1 MKHKKI
7 LIISIIVITVLVIAI
22 GGFAFAYMTTDILKT
37 DEQLFYKY
45 IMAVGNDISTFNSE
59 NLQNYLT
66 KTQTTPYEN
75 DGVLTVNV
83 DIPGTTPS
91 DLDMVND
98 MNITFKGK
106 TDKANNLSEQAI
118 NINYSD
124 NVTFP
129 ILYKHTGNTYGM
141 TSEKVINGSEIIAI
155 KNENLSELAEKL
167 GINLGISNEIEM
179 SISNL
184 SLEQLVNEFP
194 KLQQIVLNNL
204 TKENFSKVDASDFM
218 LTLTEKQ
225 FVNILLQMVDEIKQ
239 SGILPQSIVDA
250 IDQSEDNIQE
260 DELSDDA
267 YLKIVINKD
276 KKVVVSVQEE
286 IVMILTSKT
295 GEVTI
300 QLTDAENAPVIKL
313 QKTENANNASYQISF
328 MQASN
333 EISFTMNYTNLQ
345 AQTVNEDY
353 LLTISVATSEDEED
367 DQRIEYQYN
376 FNTVKTFVDAVE
388 VEEINS
394 DNAFIVNERIDE
406 YGAETIKALFQQIG
420 MTIMQVNNGQ
430 MQELG
435 VSTNPLIFATPIGI
449 FYNSIYSSAH
459 NAIGS
464 QEALEEN
471 AEIISF
477 NSKFLNYEGIQKGS
491 STKALIDIVI
501 TNNKDISG
509 HIVSVNGYTDEASLQ
524 NLKSQLNTSAEY
536 NVAFNYNSEGYI
548 NSIIIAA
555 K

>member
-7 LIISIIVITVLVIAI
+7 LIILIIAIVVLVIAI
-22 GGFAFAYMTTDILKT
+22 GGFVFAYMTTDILKT

-45 IMAVGNDISTFNSE
+45 MMAFGNDISTFNSE
-59 NLQNYLT
+59 NLQNYLA

-83 DIPGTTPS
+83 DIPEDTPS
-91 DLDMVND
+91 DMDIVND

-106 TDKANNLSEQAI
+106 TDKTNNLSEQAI

-141 TSEKVINGSEIIAI
+141 TSEKVINGGKIIAI
-155 KNENLSELAEKL
+155 KNENLLDLAEKL

-179 SISNL
+179 SASNISVERL
-184 SLEQLVNEFP
+184 ANEFP

-204 TKENFSKVDASDFM
+204 TKENFSKVDGSDFM
-218 LTLTEKQ
+218 LTLTERQ
-225 FVNILLQMVDEIKQ
+225 FVNILLQMWDEIKQ
-239 SGILPQSIVDA
+239 SGILPQSIVDE
-250 IDQSEDNIQE
+250 IDQAENNIQE
-260 DELSDDA
+260 DQLLDDA
-267 YLKIVINKD
+267 YLKIVVSKD
-276 KKVVVSVQEE
+276 KKVVVSVEEE
-286 IVMILTSKT
+286 ISMILTSKN

-300 QLTDAENAPVIKL
+300 QLTDAEDAPFIKL
-313 QKTENANNASYQISF
+313 QKTENANNVSYQISF
-328 MQASN
+328 VQANN

-353 LLTISVATSEDEED
+353 LLTISVATSENEED
-367 DQRIEYQYN
+367 DQRIEFQYS
-376 FNTVKTFVDAVE
+376 FNTAKTFVDAVE

-420 MTIMQVNNGQ
+420 VAIVQVNNEQ

-435 VSTNPLIFATPIGI
+435 VKTNPLILATPIGFLNLASYPEDI
-449 FYNSIYSSAH
+449 DNP
-459 NAIGS
+459 
-464 QEALEEN
+464 
-471 AEIISF
+471 EIVEIQSF
-477 NSKFLNYEGIQKGS
+477 NAKFLNYEGPQKGS
-491 STKALIDIVI
+491 TANTLIDSVI

-536 NVAFNYNSEGYI
+536 SVVFNYNSEGYI

>member
-7 LIISIIVITVLVIAI
+7 LIILIIAIVVLVIAI
-22 GGFAFAYMTTDILKT
+22 GGFVFAYMTTDILKT

-45 IMAVGNDISTFNSE
+45 MMAFGNDISTFNSE
-59 NLQNYLT
+59 NLQNYLA

-83 DIPGTTPS
+83 DIPEDTPS
-91 DLDMVND
+91 DMDIVND

-106 TDKANNLSEQAI
+106 TDKTNNLSEQAI

-141 TSEKVINGSEIIAI
+141 TSEKVINGGEIIAI
-155 KNENLSELAEKL
+155 KNENLLDLAEKL

-179 SISNL
+179 SASNISVERL
-184 SLEQLVNEFP
+184 ANEFP

-204 TKENFSKVDASDFM
+204 TKENFSKVDGSDFM
-218 LTLTEKQ
+218 LTLTERQ
-225 FVNILLQMVDEIKQ
+225 FVNILLQMWDEIKQ
-239 SGILPQSIVDA
+239 SGILPQSIVDE
-250 IDQSEDNIQE
+250 IDQAEDNIQE
-260 DELSDDA
+260 DQLLDDA
-267 YLKIVINKD
+267 YLKIVVSKD
-276 KKVVVSVQEE
+276 KKVVVSVEEE
-286 IVMILTSKT
+286 ISMILTSKN

-300 QLTDAENAPVIKL
+300 QLTDAEDAPFIKL
-313 QKTENANNASYQISF
+313 QKTENANNVSYQISF
-328 MQASN
+328 VQANN

-353 LLTISVATSEDEED
+353 LLTISVATSENEED
-367 DQRIEYQYN
+367 DQRIEFQYS
-376 FNTVKTFVDAVE
+376 FNTAKTFVDAVE

-406 YGAETIKALFQQIG
+406 YGAETIKALFQQIE
-420 MTIMQVNNGQ
+420 MTIIQVNNEQ

-435 VSTNPLIFATPIGI
+435 VKTNPLILATPIGFLNLASYPEDI
-449 FYNSIYSSAH
+449 DNP
-459 NAIGS
+459 
-464 QEALEEN
+464 
-471 AEIISF
+471 EIVEIQSF
-477 NSKFLNYEGIQKGS
+477 NAKFLNYEGPQKGS
-491 STKALIDIVI
+491 TANTLIDSVI

-536 NVAFNYNSEGYI
+536 GVSFNYNSEGYI
-548 NSIIIAA
+548 NSIMIAA

>member
-7 LIISIIVITVLVIAI
+7 LIILIIAIVVLVIAI
-22 GGFAFAYMTTDILKT
+22 GGFVFAYMTTDILKT

-45 IMAVGNDISTFNSE
+45 MMAFGNDISTFNSE
-59 NLQNYLT
+59 NLQNYLA

-83 DIPGTTPS
+83 DIPEDTPS
-91 DLDMVND
+91 DMDIVND

-106 TDKANNLSEQAI
+106 TDKTNNLSEQAI

-124 NVTFP
+124 NVIFP

-141 TSEKVINGSEIIAI
+141 TSEKVINGGGIIAI
-155 KNENLSELAEKL
+155 KNENLLDLAEKL
-167 GINLGISNEIEM
+167 GINLEIPDEIEM
-179 SISNL
+179 SASNISV
-184 SLEQLVNEFP
+184 EQLVNEFP

-218 LTLTEKQ
+218 LTLTKRQ
-225 FVNILLQMVDEIKQ
+225 FVNILLQMWDEIKQ
-239 SGILPQSIVDA
+239 SGILPQSIVDE
-250 IDQSEDNIQE
+250 IDQAENNIQE
-260 DELSDDA
+260 DQLLDDA
-267 YLKIVINKD
+267 YLKIVVSKD
-276 KKVVVSVQEE
+276 KKVVVSVEEE
-286 IVMILTSKT
+286 ISMILTSKN

-300 QLTDAENAPVIKL
+300 QLTDAEDAPFIKL
-313 QKTENANNASYQISF
+313 QKTENANNVSYQISF
-328 MQASN
+328 VQANN

-353 LLTISVATSEDEED
+353 LLTISVATSENEED
-367 DQRIEYQYN
+367 DQRIEFQYS
-376 FNTVKTFVDAVE
+376 FNTAKTFVDAVE

-420 MTIMQVNNGQ
+420 VAIVQVNNEQ

-435 VSTNPLIFATPIGI
+435 VKTNPLILATPIGFLNLASYPEDI
-449 FYNSIYSSAH
+449 DNP
-459 NAIGS
+459 
-464 QEALEEN
+464 
-471 AEIISF
+471 EIVEIQSF
-477 NSKFLNYEGIQKGS
+477 NAKFLNYEGPQKGS
-491 STKALIDIVI
+491 TANTLIDSVI

>member
-7 LIISIIVITVLVIAI
+7 LIISIIVIAVLVIAI
-22 GGFAFAYMTTDILKT
+22 GGFVFAYMTTDILKT

-45 IMAVGNDISTFNSE
+45 MMAVGNDISTFNSE
-59 NLQNYLT
+59 NLQNYLA

-83 DIPGTTPS
+83 DIPETAPS

-106 TDKANNLSEQAI
+106 TDKANNLSEQEI

-124 NVTFP
+124 DVTFP

-141 TSEKVINGSEIIAI
+141 TSEKVINGSGIIAI
-155 KNENLSELAEKL
+155 KNENLSDLAEKL

-179 SISNL
+179 STLNISA
-184 SLEQLVNEFP
+184 EQLVNEFP

-225 FVNILLQMVDEIKQ
+225 FVNILIQTVDEIKQ

-250 IDQSEDNIQE
+250 IDQSEDDIQE
-260 DELSDDA
+260 DQLSDDA
-267 YLKIVINKD
+267 YLKIVVSKD

-286 IVMILTSKT
+286 VFMILTSKS
-295 GEVTI
+295 GEITI
-300 QLTDAENAPVIKL
+300 QITDVENAPVIKL
-313 QKTENANNASYQISF
+313 QKTENANNVSYQISF
-328 MQASN
+328 VQASN
-333 EISFTMNYTNLQ
+333 EISFAMNYTNIQ

-367 DQRIEYQYN
+367 DQRIEYQYS

-420 MTIMQVNNGQ
+420 ETIMQVNNEQ

-435 VSTNPLIFATPIGI
+435 VSTNPLILATPIGLL
-449 FYNSIYSSAH
+449 YDSIYSNAH
-459 NAIGS
+459 ITIGTS
-464 QEALEEN
+464 EALEEN

-477 NSKFLNYEGIQKGS
+477 NAKFINYEGPQKGS
-491 STKALIDIVI
+491 STKALIDVVI
-501 TNNKDISG
+501 ANNKDTSG
-509 HIVSVNGYTDEASLQ
+509 HIVSVNGYTDEASVQ

-548 NSIIIAA
+548 NSTIIAA

>member
-7 LIISIIVITVLVIAI
+7 LIILIIAIVVLVIAI
-22 GGFAFAYMTTDILKT
+22 GGFVFAYMTTDILKT

-45 IMAVGNDISTFNSE
+45 MMAFGNDISTFNSE
-59 NLQNYLT
+59 NLQNYLA

-83 DIPGTTPS
+83 DIPEDTPS
-91 DLDMVND
+91 DMDIVND

-106 TDKANNLSEQAI
+106 TDKTNNLSEQAI

-141 TSEKVINGSEIIAI
+141 TSEKVINGGGIIAI
-155 KNENLSELAEKL
+155 KNENLLDLAAKL
-167 GINLGISNEIEM
+167 GINLEIPDEIEM
-179 SISNL
+179 SASNISV
-184 SLEQLVNEFP
+184 EQLVNEFP
-194 KLQQIVLNNL
+194 KLQQILLNNL
-204 TKENFSKVDASDFM
+204 TKENFSKVDGSDFM

-250 IDQSEDNIQE
+250 INQSEDNIQE
-260 DELSDDA
+260 DQLSDDA
-267 YLKIVINKD
+267 YLKIVVNKD

-286 IVMILTSKT
+286 ILMILTSKN

-300 QLTDAENAPVIKL
+300 QLTDAEDAPVIKL
-313 QKTENANNASYQISF
+313 QKTENANNASYQISVV
-328 MQASN
+328 QANN
-333 EISFTMNYTNLQ
+333 EISFAMNYTNLQ

-353 LLTISVATSEDEED
+353 LLTISVATSENEEN

-376 FNTVKTFVDAVE
+376 FNTAKTFVDAVE

-406 YGAETIKALFQQIG
+406 YGAETIKALFQQIE
-420 MTIMQVNNGQ
+420 MTIIQVNNEQ
-430 MQELG
+430 MQELR
-435 VSTNPLIFATPIGI
+435 VKTNPLILATPIGFLNLASYPEDI
-449 FYNSIYSSAH
+449 DNP
-459 NAIGS
+459 
-464 QEALEEN
+464 
-471 AEIISF
+471 EIVEIQSF
-477 NSKFLNYEGIQKGS
+477 NAKFLNYEGPQKGS
-491 STKALIDIVI
+491 TANTLIDSVI

-536 NVAFNYNSEGYI
+536 SVVFNYNSEGYI
-548 NSIIIAA
+548 NSIMIAA

>member
-7 LIISIIVITVLVIAI
+7 LIILIIAIVVLVIAI
-22 GGFAFAYMTTDILKT
+22 GGFVFAYMTTDILKT

-45 IMAVGNDISTFNSE
+45 MMAFGNDISTFNSE
-59 NLQNYLT
+59 NLQNYLA

-83 DIPGTTPS
+83 DIPEDTPS
-91 DLDMVND
+91 DMDIVND

-106 TDKANNLSEQAI
+106 TDKTNNLSEQAI

-124 NVTFP
+124 NVIFP

-141 TSEKVINGSEIIAI
+141 TSEKVINGGGIIAI
-155 KNENLSELAEKL
+155 KNENLLDLAEKL
-167 GINLGISNEIEM
+167 GINLEIPDEIEM
-179 SISNL
+179 SASNISV
-184 SLEQLVNEFP
+184 EQLVNEFP

-218 LTLTEKQ
+218 LTLTKRQ
-225 FVNILLQMVDEIKQ
+225 FVNILLQMWDEIKQ
-239 SGILPQSIVDA
+239 SGILPQSIVDE
-250 IDQSEDNIQE
+250 IDQAENNIQE
-260 DELSDDA
+260 DQLLDDA
-267 YLKIVINKD
+267 YLKIVVSKD
-276 KKVVVSVQEE
+276 KKVVVSVEEE
-286 IVMILTSKT
+286 ISMILTSKN

-300 QLTDAENAPVIKL
+300 QLTDAEDAPFIKL
-313 QKTENANNASYQISF
+313 QKTENANNVSYQISF
-328 MQASN
+328 VQANN

-353 LLTISVATSEDEED
+353 LLTISVATSENEED
-367 DQRIEYQYN
+367 DQRIEFQYS
-376 FNTVKTFVDAVE
+376 FNTAKTFVDAVE

-420 MTIMQVNNGQ
+420 VAIVQVNNEQ

-435 VSTNPLIFATPIGI
+435 VKTNPLILATPIGFLNLASYPEDI
-449 FYNSIYSSAH
+449 DNP
-459 NAIGS
+459 
-464 QEALEEN
+464 
-471 AEIISF
+471 EIVEIQSF
-477 NSKFLNYEGIQKGS
+477 NAKFLNYEGPQKGS
-491 STKALIDIVI
+491 TANTLIDSVI

-536 NVAFNYNSEGYI
+536 SVVFNYNSEGYI
-548 NSIIIAA
+548 NSIMIAA

>member
-7 LIISIIVITVLVIAI
+7 LIISIIVISVLVIAI
-22 GGFAFAYMTTDILKT
+22 GGFVFAYMTTDILKT

-45 IMAVGNDISTFNSE
+45 MMAVGNDISTFNSE
-59 NLQNYLT
+59 NLQNYLA

-106 TDKANNLSEQAI
+106 TDKANNLSEQEI

-124 NVTFP
+124 DVTFP

-141 TSEKVINGSEIIAI
+141 TSEKVINGSGIIAI
-155 KNENLSELAEKL
+155 KNENLSDLAEKL

-179 SISNL
+179 STLNISA
-184 SLEQLVNEFP
+184 EQLVNEFP

-225 FVNILLQMVDEIKQ
+225 FVNILIQMVDEIKQ

-250 IDQSEDNIQE
+250 IDQSEDDIQE
-260 DELSDDA
+260 DQLSDDA
-267 YLKIVINKD
+267 YLKIVVSKD

-286 IVMILTSKT
+286 VFMILTSKN

-300 QLTDAENAPVIKL
+300 QITDVENAPVIKL
-313 QKTENANNASYQISF
+313 QKTENANNISYHISF

-333 EISFTMNYTNLQ
+333 EISFTMNYTNIQ
-345 AQTVNEDY
+345 AQNVNEDY

-367 DQRIEYQYN
+367 DQRIEYQYS

-388 VEEINS
+388 IEEINS

-420 MTIMQVNNGQ
+420 ETIVQVTNEQ

-435 VSTNPLIFATPIGI
+435 VKTNPLILATPIGFLNLASYPEDI
-449 FYNSIYSSAH
+449 DNPEI
-459 NAIGS
+459 
-464 QEALEEN
+464 
-471 AEIISF
+471 AEIQSF
-477 NSKFLNYEGIQKGS
+477 NAKFLNYEGPQKGS
-491 STKALIDIVI
+491 TANTLIDSVI

-509 HIVSVNGYTDEASLQ
+509 HIVSVNGYIDETSLQ

-536 NVAFNYNSEGYI
+536 NIAFNYNSEGYI

>member
-7 LIISIIVITVLVIAI
+7 LIILIIAIVVLVIAI
-22 GGFAFAYMTTDILKT
+22 GGFVFAYMTTDILKT

-45 IMAVGNDISTFNSE
+45 MMAFGNDISTFNSE
-59 NLQNYLT
+59 NLQNYLA

-83 DIPGTTPS
+83 DIPEDTPS
-91 DLDMVND
+91 DMDIVND

-106 TDKANNLSEQAI
+106 TDKTNNLSEQAI

-124 NVTFP
+124 NVIFP

-141 TSEKVINGSEIIAI
+141 TSEKVINGGGIIAI
-155 KNENLSELAEKL
+155 KNENLLDLAEKL
-167 GINLGISNEIEM
+167 GINLEIPDEIEM
-179 SISNL
+179 SASNISV
-184 SLEQLVNEFP
+184 EQLVNEFP

-218 LTLTEKQ
+218 LTLTKRQ
-225 FVNILLQMVDEIKQ
+225 FVNILLQMWDEIKQ
-239 SGILPQSIVDA
+239 SGILPQSIVDE
-250 IDQSEDNIQE
+250 IDQAENNIQE
-260 DELSDDA
+260 DQLLDDA
-267 YLKIVINKD
+267 YLKIVVSKD
-276 KKVVVSVQEE
+276 KKVVVSVEEE
-286 IVMILTSKT
+286 ISMILTSKN

-300 QLTDAENAPVIKL
+300 QLTDAEDAPFIKL
-313 QKTENANNASYQISF
+313 QKTENANNVSYQISF
-328 MQASN
+328 VQANN

-353 LLTISVATSEDEED
+353 LLTISVATSENEED
-367 DQRIEYQYN
+367 DQRIEFQYS
-376 FNTVKTFVDAVE
+376 FNTAKTFVDAVE

-420 MTIMQVNNGQ
+420 VPRVQVNNEQ

-435 VSTNPLIFATPIGI
+435 VKTNPLILATPIGFLNLASYPEDI
-449 FYNSIYSSAH
+449 DNP
-459 NAIGS
+459 
-464 QEALEEN
+464 
-471 AEIISF
+471 EIVEIQSF
-477 NSKFLNYEGIQKGS
+477 NAKFLNYEGPQKGS
-491 STKALIDIVI
+491 TANTLIDSVI

-536 NVAFNYNSEGYI
+536 SVVFNYNSEGYI
-548 NSIIIAA
+548 NSIMIAA

>member
-7 LIISIIVITVLVIAI
+7 LIISIIVIAVLVIAI
-22 GGFAFAYMTTDILKT
+22 GGFVFAYMTTDILKT

-45 IMAVGNDISTFNSE
+45 MMAFGNDISTFNSE
-59 NLQNYLT
+59 NLQNYLA

-83 DIPGTTPS
+83 DIPEDTPS
-91 DLDMVND
+91 DMDIVND

-106 TDKANNLSEQAI
+106 TDKTNNLSEQAI

-141 TSEKVINGSEIIAI
+141 TSEKVINGGEIIAI
-155 KNENLSELAEKL
+155 KNENLLDLAEKL

-179 SISNL
+179 SASNISVERL
-184 SLEQLVNEFP
+184 ANEFP

-204 TKENFSKVDASDFM
+204 TKENFSKVDGSDFM
-218 LTLTEKQ
+218 LTLTERQ
-225 FVNILLQMVDEIKQ
+225 FVNILLQMWDEIKQ
-239 SGILPQSIVDA
+239 SGILPQSIVDE
-250 IDQSEDNIQE
+250 IDQAEDNIQE
-260 DELSDDA
+260 DQLLDDA
-267 YLKIVINKD
+267 YLKIVVSKD
-276 KKVVVSVQEE
+276 KKVVVSVEEE
-286 IVMILTSKT
+286 ISMILTSKN

-300 QLTDAENAPVIKL
+300 QLTDAEDAPFIKL
-313 QKTENANNASYQISF
+313 QKTENANNVSYQISF
-328 MQASN
+328 VQANN

-353 LLTISVATSEDEED
+353 LLTISVATSENEED
-367 DQRIEYQYN
+367 DQRIEFQYS
-376 FNTVKTFVDAVE
+376 FNTAKTFVDAVE

-406 YGAETIKALFQQIG
+406 YGAETIKALFQQIE
-420 MTIMQVNNGQ
+420 MTIIQVNNEQ

-435 VSTNPLIFATPIGI
+435 VKTNPLILATPIGFLNLASYPEDI
-449 FYNSIYSSAH
+449 DNP
-459 NAIGS
+459 
-464 QEALEEN
+464 
-471 AEIISF
+471 EIVEIQSF
-477 NSKFLNYEGIQKGS
+477 NAKFLNYEGPQKGS
-491 STKALIDIVI
+491 TANTLIDSVI

-536 NVAFNYNSEGYI
+536 GVSFNYNSEGYI
-548 NSIIIAA
+548 NSIMIAA

>member
-7 LIISIIVITVLVIAI
+7 LIILIIAIVVLVIAI
-22 GGFAFAYMTTDILKT
+22 GGFVFAYMTTDILKT

-45 IMAVGNDISTFNSE
+45 MMAFGNDISTFNSE
-59 NLQNYLT
+59 NLQNYLA

-83 DIPGTTPS
+83 DIPEDTPS
-91 DLDMVND
+91 DMDIVND

-106 TDKANNLSEQAI
+106 TDKTNNLSEQAI

-141 TSEKVINGSEIIAI
+141 TSEKVINGGGIIAI
-155 KNENLSELAEKL
+155 KNENLLDLAAKL
-167 GINLGISNEIEM
+167 GINLEIPDEIEM
-179 SISNL
+179 SASNISV
-184 SLEQLVNEFP
+184 EQLVNEFP
-194 KLQQIVLNNL
+194 KLQQILLNNL
-204 TKENFSKVDASDFM
+204 TKENFSKVDGSDFM

-250 IDQSEDNIQE
+250 INQSEDNIQE
-260 DELSDDA
+260 DQLSDDA
-267 YLKIVINKD
+267 YLKIVVNKD

-286 IVMILTSKT
+286 ILMILTSKN

-300 QLTDAENAPVIKL
+300 QLTDAEDAPVIKL
-313 QKTENANNASYQISF
+313 QKTENANNASYQISVV
-328 MQASN
+328 QANN
-333 EISFTMNYTNLQ
+333 EISFAMNYTNLQ

-353 LLTISVATSEDEED
+353 LLTISVATSENEEN

-376 FNTVKTFVDAVE
+376 FNTAKTFVDAVE

-406 YGAETIKALFQQIG
+406 YGAETIKALFQQIE
-420 MTIMQVNNGQ
+420 MTIIQVNNEQ
-430 MQELG
+430 MQELR
-435 VSTNPLIFATPIGI
+435 VKTNPLILATPIGFLNLASYPEDI
-449 FYNSIYSSAH
+449 DNP
-459 NAIGS
+459 
-464 QEALEEN
+464 
-471 AEIISF
+471 EIVEIQSF
-477 NSKFLNYEGIQKGS
+477 NAKFLNYEGIQKGS

-536 NVAFNYNSEGYI
+536 SVVFNYNSEGYI
-548 NSIIIAA
+548 NSIMIAA

>member
-7 LIISIIVITVLVIAI
+7 LIISIIVIAVLVIAI
-22 GGFAFAYMTTDILKT
+22 GGFVFAYMTTDILKT

-45 IMAVGNDISTFNSE
+45 MMAVGNDISTFNSE
-59 NLQNYLT
+59 NLQNYLE
-66 KTQTTPYEN
+66 KIQTTPYEN

-83 DIPGTTPS
+83 DIPETTPS

-106 TDKANNLSEQAI
+106 TDKANKLSEQAI

-129 ILYKHTGNTYGM
+129 ILYKQTGNAYGM
-141 TSEKVINGSEIIAI
+141 TSEKVINGGGIIAV
-155 KNENLSELAEKL
+155 KNENLTDLAKKL
-167 GINLGISNEIEM
+167 GINLEISDEIEM
-179 SISNL
+179 SESDISV
-184 SLEQLVNEFP
+184 EQLVNELP
-194 KLQQIVLNNL
+194 KLQQILLNNL
-204 TKENFSKVDASDFM
+204 KKENFSKVDESDFM
-218 LTLTEKQ
+218 LTLTQKQ
-225 FVNILLQMVDEIKQ
+225 FVNILLQMWDEIKQ
-239 SGILPQSIVDA
+239 SGILPQSIVDE
-250 IDQSEDNIQE
+250 IDQSKDNIQE
-260 DELSDDA
+260 DQLSDDSS
-267 YLKIVINKD
+267 LKIVVSKD
-276 KKVVVSVQEE
+276 KKVVVSVQEVILM
-286 IVMILTSKT
+286 IVTSKN
-295 GEVTI
+295 GEITI
-300 QLTDAENAPVIKL
+300 QLTDTENAPVIKL
-313 QKTENANNASYQISF
+313 QKTEDANNISYQISLK
-328 MQASN
+328 QANN
-333 EISFTMNYTNLQ
+333 ETSIAVNYTNIQ

-367 DQRIEYQYN
+367 DQRIEYQYS

-388 VEEINS
+388 IEEINS
-394 DNAFIVNERIDE
+394 DNAFIINEKIDE

-420 MTIMQVNNGQ
+420 EAIVQVNNEQ

-435 VSTNPLIFATPIGI
+435 VSTNPLIFATPIGF
-449 FYNSIYSSAH
+449 FYNTISNAH
-459 NAIGS
+459 IAIGNS
-464 QEALEEN
+464 EAQMEDT
-471 AEIISF
+471 AIQSF
-477 NSKFLNYEGIQKGS
+477 NAKFLNYEGIQKGS

-509 HIVSVNGYTDEASLQ
+509 HIVNVNGYTDEASLQ